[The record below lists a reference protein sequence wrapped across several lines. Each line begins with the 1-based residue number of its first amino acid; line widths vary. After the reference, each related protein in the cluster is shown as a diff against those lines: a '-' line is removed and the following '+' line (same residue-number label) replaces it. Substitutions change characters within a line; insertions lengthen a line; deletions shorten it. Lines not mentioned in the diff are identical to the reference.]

1 MPWLTKGRVGLTRRA
16 RQKLRSWEG
25 DPEEESFRALIRLAA
40 NSLALLGPT
49 ERVKFFI
56 VLGWR
61 FLMNGFDFVAVGAAG
76 VLGAMTASAL
86 NGTQGFKLLGFTTPE
101 PTVENLMLA
110 VLVIAVLSG
119 TKGAFAIGLS
129 RFTSVFLGSV
139 EIRNSLKVARYLF
152 SGSIGRLK
160 AFSRGQIQFVINT
173 STNATFSGM
182 LGAIM
187 TLAVEITLLIG
198 ILTIFFLVDPLTA
211 VGVLTYFAVLMFVL
225 QKLTSRRYLESGSNI
240 QGSAVDSG
248 NAVLELVDTFREV
261 AVLSRQDFF
270 LSRFGEAKKL
280 AVRTNVSLQFLKALP
295 RYIAE
300 VGITFGIVGFLAWQL
315 SRGSLADALVAV
327 GVFSAGS
334 FRMMGTLLPLQ
345 QLWNDLRISQEW
357 VIMAQNILM
366 KLKDKPELLDPN
378 PFSKGQVQIKHVD
391 RDSSG
396 LALGVECE
404 NLVFRYP
411 DAPTPVL
418 DKVSFSIKRGSFT
431 AIIGPSGAGKTTLV
445 DLVLGLHD
453 PQDGTVAVGGQDPRI
468 LREQGRGEISYV
480 PQKPGM
486 VSGTIA
492 QNVAL
497 GIPESLIDES
507 YVEICLREAEL
518 WEFVENSPEGIHA
531 KLGAQTDSL
540 SGGQAQRLG
549 LARALYSRP
558 RLIVLDEATSALDA
572 ATEASISEAILRR
585 KGETTILV
593 IAHRLSTVQR
603 ADAVHVM
610 EGGRIVASGTFS
622 EVRKAVPLVEE
633 YVKLM
638 SFDE

>member
-1 MPWLTKGRVGLTRRA
+1 MKGLVGLTRRA
-16 RQKLRSWEG
+16 RSKNRSWEG
-25 DPEEESFRALIRLAA
+25 NSSEESFVALIRLAR
-40 NSLALLGPT
+40 NSLRLLTAG
-49 ERVKFFI
+49 ERVKFFV

-61 FLMNGFDFVAVGAAG
+61 FLMNGFDFAAVGAAG
-76 VLGAMTASAL
+76 LLGAMTASAL
-86 NGTQGFKLLGFTTPE
+86 NGTQGFKIFGFTTPE
-101 PTVENLMLA
+101 PTVQNLLLA
-110 VLVIAVLSG
+110 VLAIAVLGSL
-119 TKGAFAIGLS
+119 KGAFGMALT
-129 RFTSVFLGSV
+129 RFSSVFLGTV
-139 EIRNSLKVARYLF
+139 EIRNSVKIARYLF

-160 AFSRGQIQFVINT
+160 AYSRGQIQFVINT

-187 TLAVEITLLIG
+187 TLAVDLTLLVG
-198 ILTIFFLVDPLTA
+198 ILTIFIVVDFLTA
-211 VGVLTYFAVLMFVL
+211 LGVLAYFAVLMYFL
-225 QKLTSRRYLESGSNI
+225 QVLTSKRYLESGSNI
-240 QGSAVDSG
+240 QGSAVDAG

-280 AVRTNVSLQFLKALP
+280 SVRTNVNLQFLKALP

-300 VGITFGIVGFLAWQL
+300 VGITFGVVGFLAWQL

-334 FRMMGTLLPLQ
+334 FRMLGTLLPLQ

-366 KLKDKPELLDPN
+366 QLKDKPELLDSN
-378 PFSKGQVQIKHVD
+378 PFSKSKSVSLRTAR
-391 RDSSG
+391 RDTSS
-396 LALGVECE
+396 ALGVECRE
-404 NLVFRYP
+404 VTFRYP
-411 DAPTPVL
+411 GAEDPVL
-418 DKVSFSIKRGSFT
+418 DKVSFSIEAGSFT
-431 AIIGPSGAGKTTLV
+431 AVIGPSGAGKTTLV
-445 DLVLGLHD
+445 DLILGLHD
-453 PQDGTVAVGGQDPRI
+453 PEAGEIQVGGEDPRVI
-468 LREQGRGEISYV
+468 RELGWGEISYV

-486 VSGTIA
+486 VSGSIA

-497 GIPESLIDES
+497 GVTRDEIDES
-507 YVEICLREAEL
+507 YVEVCLRDAEL
-518 WEFVENSPEGIHA
+518 WEFVSGLKDGIHSDM
-531 KLGAQTDSL
+531 GAQSDSL

-572 ATEASISEAILRR
+572 ATEASISQAILSRR
-585 KGETTILV
+585 GETTILV

-610 EGGRIVASGTFS
+610 DDGRIVASGTFS

>member
-1 MPWLTKGRVGLTRRA
+1 M
-16 RQKLRSWEG
+16 
-25 DPEEESFRALIRLAA
+25 
-40 NSLALLGPT
+40 
-49 ERVKFFI
+49 KFFV
-56 VLGWR
+56 VLAWR
-61 FLMNGFDFVAVGAAG
+61 FVMNGFDFAAVGAAG

-86 NGTQGFKLLGFTTPE
+86 NGTQGFKIFGFTTPE
-101 PTVENLMLA
+101 PTVQNLMLA
-110 VLVIAVLSG
+110 VLAIAVLSAA
-119 TKGAFAIGLS
+119 KGAFAIGLA

-139 EIRNSLKVARYLF
+139 EIRNSVKVARYLF
-152 SGSIGRLK
+152 SGSLGRLK
-160 AFSRGQIQFVINT
+160 AYSRGQIQFVINT

-187 TLAVEITLLIG
+187 SLAVELTLLLG

-211 VGVLTYFAVLMFVL
+211 VGVLSYFAILMFAL
-225 QKLTSRRYLESGSNI
+225 QRLTSKRYLESGANI

-280 AVRTNVSLQFLKALP
+280 AVRTNVTLQFLKALP

-300 VGITFGIVGFLAWQL
+300 VGITFGVVGFLAWQL

-334 FRMMGTLLPLQ
+334 FRMLGTLLPLQ

-357 VIMAQNILM
+357 VIMAQDILM
-366 KLKDKPELLDPN
+366 KLKDQPELLDSN
-378 PFSKGQVQIKHVD
+378 PFS
-391 RDSSG
+391 RSG
-396 LALGVECE
+396 IVASKNQHSVEGFALGIDCDH
-404 NLVFRYP
+404 LTFTYP
-411 DAPTPVL
+411 ESSHPVL
-418 DKVSFSIKRGSFT
+418 DDVSFSVTPGSFT

-445 DLVLGLHD
+445 DLVLGLHE
-453 PQDGTVAVGGQDPRI
+453 PGSGTISVGGEDPRA
-468 LREQGRGEISYV
+468 LRELGRGEISYV

-486 VSGTIA
+486 VSGSIA

-497 GIPESLIDES
+497 GIPDDLIDQD

-518 WEFVENSPEGIHA
+518 WDFVENSPSGIHSD
-531 KLGAQTDSL
+531 LGAQTDSL

-572 ATEASISEAILRR
+572 ATEASIAESILKR

-593 IAHRLSTVQR
+593 IAHRLSTVQH

-610 EGGRIVASGTFS
+610 QSGKIVASGTFP
-622 EVRKAVPLVEE
+622 EVRQAVPLVEE

-638 SFDE
+638 SFEE

>member
-1 MPWLTKGRVGLTRRA
+1 MKGRLGLTRHA
-16 RQKLRSWEG
+16 RRKLRTWEG
-25 DPEEESFRALIRLAA
+25 NPEEESFRALLKLAA
-40 NSLALLGPT
+40 NSLSLLTPN
-49 ERVKFFI
+49 ERVKFFV

-61 FLMNGFDFVAVGAAG
+61 FLMNGFDFAAVGAAG
-76 VLGAMTASAL
+76 VLGAMSASAL
-86 NGTQGFKLLGFTTPE
+86 NGTQGFKIFGFTTPE
-101 PTVENLMLA
+101 PTIENLLLA
-110 VLVIAVLSG
+110 VLAVAVLSAA
-119 TKGAFAIGLS
+119 KGAFSIGLT

-139 EIRNSLKVARYLF
+139 EIRNSVKVARYLF

-160 AFSRGQIQFVINT
+160 AYSRGQIQFVINT

-198 ILTIFFLVDPLTA
+198 ILTIFFLVDFLTA
-211 VGVLTYFAVLMFVL
+211 IGVLLYFSVLMFAL
-225 QKLTSRRYLESGSNI
+225 QKLTSKRYLESGANI
-240 QGSAVDSG
+240 RGSAVDSG
-248 NAVLELVDTFREV
+248 NAILELVDTFREV
-261 AVLSRQDFF
+261 AVLARQDFF

-295 RYIAE
+295 RYLAE
-300 VGITFGIVGFLAWQL
+300 VGITFGVVGFLAWQL

-334 FRMMGTLLPLQ
+334 FRMLGTLLPLQ
-345 QLWNDLRISQEW
+345 QLWNNLRISQEW
-357 VIMAQNILM
+357 VIMAQDILM
-366 KLKDKPELLDPN
+366 KLKDQPELLDSN
-378 PFSKGQVQIKHVD
+378 PYSEVRVQID
-391 RDSSG
+391 QSERDMSG
-396 LALGVECE
+396 VGLGVECE
-404 NLVFRYP
+404 NLGFSYP
-411 DAPTPVL
+411 GASTRVL
-418 DKVSFSIKRGSFT
+418 DKVSLSVSPGSFT

-453 PQDGTVAVGGQDPRI
+453 PQDGSVAVGGHDPRV
-468 LREQGRGEISYV
+468 LRELRTGEISYV
-480 PQKPGM
+480 PQRPGM

-497 GIPESLIDES
+497 GIPDDQIDEN
-507 YVEICLREAEL
+507 YVEVCLREAEL
-518 WEFVENSPEGIHA
+518 WEFVESSPDGIHSD
-531 KLGAQTDSL
+531 LGAQTDAL

-603 ADAVHVM
+603 ADTVHVM
-610 EGGRIVASGTFS
+610 EDGRLVASGTFS
-622 EVRKAVPLVEE
+622 EVRKTAPIVEE